1 MFLTETNQKL
11 LQELEDVVD
20 RDNKIRAQLE
30 RGEHIGDFL
39 NQTRQNID
47 NALNNLEMS
56 LSRKSN

>member
-1 MFLTETNQKL
+1 MFLTETNQKF
-11 LQELEDVVD
+11 LQELENVVD
-20 RDNKIRAQLE
+20 RDNKIRAKLE
-30 RGEHIGDFL
+30 KGEHIDEFL

>member
-1 MFLTETNQKL
+1 MFLTETNQKF
-11 LQELEDVVD
+11 LQELENVVD

-30 RGEHIGDFL
+30 KGEHIDEFL